1 MSGISTHV
9 LDTARGLPAAGVRVK
24 LERQSS
30 GAWEEAG
37 AGSTDGNGRIAQ
49 LLSDG
54 KRLDAGL
61 YRVTFFT
68 AEYFRGSES
77 FYPEVTVQF
86 EVRDAARHHH
96 VPLLLSPYGYTTYRG
111 S

>member
-24 LERQSS
+24 LERQSD
-30 GAWEEAG
+30 GGWQEAG
-37 AGSTDGNGRIAQ
+37 AGSTDSNGRVAQ
-49 LLSDG
+49 LLADG
-54 KRLDAGL
+54 KPLENGL
-61 YRVTFFT
+61 YRLTFFT
-68 AEYFRGSES
+68 AEYFRGDES

-86 EVRDAARHHH
+86 EVRDASRHYH